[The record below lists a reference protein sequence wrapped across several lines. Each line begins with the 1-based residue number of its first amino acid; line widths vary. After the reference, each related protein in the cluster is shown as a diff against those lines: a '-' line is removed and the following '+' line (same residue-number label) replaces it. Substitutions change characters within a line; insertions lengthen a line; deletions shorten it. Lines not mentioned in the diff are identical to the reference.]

1 MSKPFLNLN
10 KTNFTMKSI
19 YTLLTVTTFVLL
31 SCGGK
36 EETKEEVLR
45 PVKYQVVG
53 TSDVQRIRTFS
64 GVAKAG
70 DDINLSFRSG
80 GIIIQ
85 VNVVKG
91 QRVKKGQLIARLDNI
106 EANLAYEKSVSELNS
121 TESAMNTTKAE
132 LDRTKS
138 LYEKNS
144 VSLSDYEAAKNSYQ
158 NALAQYESAKRNK
171 GIQQTQIDY
180 GYIYAPKDG
189 IIADTDGS
197 VNENVQPGHTFAILN
212 AGDQMKIEV
221 GLPENVI
228 NQVQLAMETEISF
241 SALEGKN
248 LKGSVIEISPIL
260 VESAATFP
268 VDIEIIDV
276 TPDIRPGMA
285 ANVTFN
291 FGSQVEQSDDKPLTI
306 PIKAVGE
313 DGNGNFVFI
322 IESEDGQTGQVK
334 KQQIEI
340 GQMTSNGF
348 EIKSGLNEG
357 QYIATAGLQTLLDG
371 QKVRLQ

>member
-1 MSKPFLNLN
+1 MRLLPY
-10 KTNFTMKSI
+10 TPAI
-19 YTLLTVTTFVLL
+19 ITLLTLC
-31 SCGGK
+31 SCGSK
-36 EETKEEVLR
+36 EEQKEEVLR

-53 TSDVQRIRTFS
+53 TSDTQRIRTFS

-91 QRVKKGQLIARLDNI
+91 QKVKKGQLIARLDNI
-106 EANLAYEKSVSELNS
+106 EANLAYEKSISELNS
-121 TESAMNTTKAE
+121 AESAMNTTKAE

-228 NQVQLAMETEISF
+228 NQVQLGMETEISF
-241 SALEGKN
+241 SALEGKK

-291 FGSQVEQSDDKPLTI
+291 FGSQVDKSADKPLTI

-340 GQMTSNGF
+340 GQMTSDGF